1 MRAKSYKVIETES
14 EELARVQVYVA
25 QAIESLSSSP
35 LLDGILLKNIQLA
48 SGTTSV
54 QHKLNRVLQ
63 GYLIVRKRSNVDIW
77 DSQDSNSNPSKTLNL
92 EASATVNVDLYVF

>member
-14 EELARVQVYVA
+14 EELSRVQTYVA
-25 QAIESLSSSP
+25 QAIESLAASAI
-35 LLDGILLKNIQLA
+35 LDGILIKNVQLA
-48 SGTTSV
+48 SGTNSV
-54 QHKLNRVLQ
+54 QHKLNRALR
-63 GYLIVRKRSNVDIW
+63 GYLIIRKRSNVDIW